1 MLLVGVLMLELLGVT
16 LATVLLVPI
25 SLEVL
30 LMLNGLLVRVLVGS
44 LDAEMVELLGWPPM
58 LRMLVNDTGAAV
70 GKTMSGMR

>member
-1 MLLVGVLMLELLGVT
+1 MLLVVVLMLELLGVT